1 MFYYEKVIEKV
12 QSMNT
17 WTNKL
22 FALIKGPGWFPGTPR
37 FGDRTEVLAIQIREK
52 HNPTIA
58 GWINVYIVLH
68 FILVFLAF
76 DVLGR
81 YTIVSLDFSIEG

>member
-22 FALIKGPGWFPGTPR
+22 FALIKGPGWFPGTPG
-37 FGDRTEVLAIQIREK
+37 FGDGMDVPAIQIREK

-81 YTIVSLDFSIEG
+81 YAFVSSDFLC